1 MKKLWAGRF
10 QEKTADIVER
20 YTESISYDRRLWRHD
35 IEGSIAHATMLKRQG
50 IIPAEDADSII
61 EGLKEIYKKI
71 EEGRFCFR
79 EDLEDIHMNIEAA
92 LTEKVG
98 EIGGRLHTARSRN
111 DQVAL
116 DIRLYLRAEVKD
128 MINLLLRL
136 EGILA
141 EMAEKNLGTIM
152 PGYTHMQRAQPVLLS
167 HHLMAYGQMFRR
179 DRQRLQDLMK
189 RINILPLGAGAMAG
203 TTLPIDRHYVAEL
216 LGFDSVT
223 ENSMDTVADR
233 DFSLEFLSN
242 ASIFMM
248 HSSRMAEEL
257 ILWSSEEFSFIELP
271 DAFTTGSSI
280 MPQKKNPD
288 VAELMR
294 GKTGRVYGSLISLLT
309 TMKGL
314 PMTYNRDMQE
324 DKEPVFDAV
333 DTVKLTLEALVQML
347 PRITFKGERMTETA
361 DAAFSTATDIAE
373 YLVRQAVPF
382 RTAHEIT
389 GKIVRYCIEQKKGL
403 SDMAI
408 EEYKGFSEAIGED
421 IYQFISLSQSVNS
434 RMSYGGTALEMV
446 KGQIRRFKDTLKG

>member
-50 IIPAEDADSII
+50 IIPAEDADRII
-61 EGLKEIYKKI
+61 EGLKEIYKEI

-116 DIRLYLRAEVKD
+116 DVRLYLRAEVKE
-128 MINLLLRL
+128 MIGLVLSL
-136 EGILA
+136 EAVLA
-141 EMAEKNLGTIM
+141 EMAENNLGTIM

-179 DRQRLQDLMK
+179 DRQRLTDLMK
-189 RINILPLGAGAMAG
+189 RINVLPLGAGAMAG

-233 DFSLEFLSN
+233 DFSLEFLSS

-373 YLVRQAVPF
+373 YLVRKAVPF

-389 GKIVRYCIEQKKGL
+389 GKIVRYCIEQRKGL
-403 SDMAI
+403 SDMAMA
-408 EEYKGFSEAIGED
+408 EYKTFTEAIGED
-421 IYQFISLSQSVNS
+421 IYQYISLSQSVNS

-446 KGQIRRFKDTLKG
+446 KGQIQRFKESLKG